1 MLWVCHAQ
9 QCLVL
14 SRCWNGGE
22 YTTVGKAPSL
32 ASWFSSIKFSLDS
45 SFLGFLLLFT
55 FKLLKISKAIYA
67 YCKKHLWY
75 LLPDPFCLCTQ
86 RKVHL
91 QTKMALFFFFYTLNF
106 SFCIGLQ
113 PINSI
118 VVVSGEQRR
127 DSATRIHVSILPN
140 PPSYPGCHITL
151 SRVPC
156 ATH

>member
-1 MLWVCHAQ
+1 MLIVKNIYC
-9 QCLVL
+9 
-14 SRCWNGGE
+14 SRCQE
-22 YTTVGKAPSL
+22 QVLILVSA
-32 ASWFSSIKFSLDS
+32 
-45 SFLGFLLLFT
+45 LLPF
-55 FKLLKISKAIYA
+55 
-67 YCKKHLWY
+67 WY

-127 DSATRIHVSILPN
+127 DSATHIHVSTLQTPLP
-140 PPSYPGCHITL
+140 
-151 SRVPC
+151 SRLTAHCIFNLMLPLIRQGGASLGLEAGDLC
-156 ATH
+156 CRAFASWDSD